1 MGLCYQAEGG
11 APASFF
17 QYFKILL
24 RRTLKVNGHL
34 ESSEY
39 FLTFFGAVFLS
50 SLVNI
55 LSDDLFD
62 LSEIELRQQTEST
75 TAVVCRRQQ
84 AEVHCSFLQQTFMES
99 ERELMTWKK
108 FKHMPKTEYTV

>member
-17 QYFKILL
+17 TYFKILL

-75 TAVVCRRQQ
+75 TAFGCPRQQ
-84 AEVHCSFLQQTFMES
+84 TTGLCSFFLQKFVKDWCA
-99 ERELMTWKK
+99 LMT
-108 FKHMPKTEYTV
+108 PA